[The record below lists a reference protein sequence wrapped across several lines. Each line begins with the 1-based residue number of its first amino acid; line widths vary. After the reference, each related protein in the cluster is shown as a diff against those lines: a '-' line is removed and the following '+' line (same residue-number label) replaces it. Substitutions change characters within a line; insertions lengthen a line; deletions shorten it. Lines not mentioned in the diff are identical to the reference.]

1 MEKNNTVGKLGE
13 GDFFSFSEV
22 KVGALPII
30 LRSWFQTTIQGYYME
45 QKATEL
51 SP

>member
-13 GDFFSFSEV
+13 GDFFSFSE
-22 KVGALPII
+22 GWSSAII